1 MGPVL
6 TPSSPARSIAIWA
19 SIGIFAL
26 LVGLCHFTIQAERNR
41 LSESLRNQASSA
53 AVGLSSRLEAELN
66 ASVYLATG
74 LAAYVN
80 AARSLSEDEIQKA
93 LESPYRTGRHIRNI
107 GLAPGNRLS
116 YVYPLQ
122 GNEAALGL
130 YYPDMGAQW
139 PAVKRA
145 IETRQ
150 TVLAG
155 PVDLRQGGRGLISRT
170 PVFLSDGAYWGLL
183 SLVMDSDSLFTAAG
197 LNGQSAPY
205 RFALRGKDGLGEDG
219 PVIYGDPGLFERD
232 SIELTLAVPGG
243 NWRLAVRPERGWTA
257 GQGYLEA
264 IEAVAIVV
272 SGLLAMAAYLYQNG
286 RARLT
291 SSERRLRLFMDT
303 TLDGVIVLDESGRV
317 IEFNPAAERLFG
329 YTGDEIVGGPVNRLM
344 PEADAQRHNDYIRR
358 VSTGDSRAMSSSR
371 EVMGLRKDGSQ
382 FPIEVTVAEARD
394 GESLVHI
401 GVVRDI
407 SERRAFEQQLLALAT
422 TDSLTGALN
431 RRAFLETGEDVFRRS
446 VRYRHPLSVLAIDV
460 DHFKR
465 INDTFGHPIG
475 DEVLIDLVSRIGEN
489 LRETDV
495 FGRFGGEEFVVLLS
509 EADEQ
514 RAIEV
519 ADRLL
524 SVIRA
529 ADRVSME
536 GTPVR
541 YTISIGIASAG
552 EGGLGLNDVIHAAD
566 RALYNAK
573 NAGRD
578 RYRVAT

>member
-1 MGPVL
+1 
-6 TPSSPARSIAIWA
+6 
-19 SIGIFAL
+19 
-26 LVGLCHFTIQAERNR
+26 
-41 LSESLRNQASSA
+41 
-53 AVGLSSRLEAELN
+53 
-66 ASVYLATG
+66 
-74 LAAYVN
+74 
-80 AARSLSEDEIQKA
+80 
-93 LESPYRTGRHIRNI
+93 
-107 GLAPGNRLS
+107 
-116 YVYPLQ
+116 
-122 GNEAALGL
+122 
-130 YYPDMGAQW
+130 
-139 PAVKRA
+139 
-145 IETRQ
+145 
-150 TVLAG
+150 
-155 PVDLRQGGRGLISRT
+155 
-170 PVFLSDGAYWGLL
+170 
-183 SLVMDSDSLFTAAG
+183 
-197 LNGQSAPY
+197 
-205 RFALRGKDGLGEDG
+205 
-219 PVIYGDPGLFERD
+219 
-232 SIELTLAVPGG
+232 
-243 NWRLAVRPERGWTA
+243 
-257 GQGYLEA
+257 
-264 IEAVAIVV
+264 
-272 SGLLAMAAYLYQNG
+272 
-286 RARLT
+286 LT

-329 YTGDEIVGGPVNRLM
+329 YTGDEIVGGSVNRLM
-344 PEADAQRHNDYIRR
+344 PEVDAQRHNDYIRR

-371 EVMGLRKDGSQ
+371 EVMGLRKDGSL

-431 RRAFLETGEDVFRRS
+431 RRAFLEAGEDVFRRS

-529 ADRVSME
+529 ADRVSMD

-552 EGGLGLNDVIHAAD
+552 EGGHGLNNVIHAAD